1 MRAGNLMKFDE
12 QICLRADEDML
23 EVLIPEDM
31 FDGGEMLIPEYIV
44 SLSVTLF
51 SFNLPLEIG
60 KYDAIPG
67 IAGLFTIFLF

>member
-1 MRAGNLMKFDE
+1 MRDGNLMKFDE

-31 FDGGEMLIPEYIV
+31 FDGGEVLIPEYIV

-51 SFNLPLEIG
+51 SFNLPLE
-60 KYDAIPG
+60 
-67 IAGLFTIFLF
+67 

>member
-1 MRAGNLMKFDE
+1 MFEGG
-12 QICLRADEDML
+12 

-31 FDGGEMLIPEYIV
+31 FEGGEVLILEYV

-51 SFNLPLEIG
+51 SSNLSLEIG
-60 KYDAIPG
+60 KYDAKPG